1 MLRQEAT
8 LLRIEALARAGNG
21 PAAKRLADR
30 FLRAH
35 PNSPHERRIRTLVG
49 ETP

>member
-30 FLRAH
+30 FLRAQ
-35 PNSPHERRIRTLVG
+35 PNSPHERRIRALVG